1 MEEKDNTQVQEQKEE
16 QQDSSFVDMLDGEGH
31 SQDDDIPD
39 FHDSLPEEAP
49 ASAPEEKAD
58 SAQADEDGEIE
69 RLNGLLERVKKR
81 LHDTQ
86 ARLHEECTR
95 RAEIQKELSD
105 FQKREDDPDDWFSDD
120 DKKRQKE
127 LQQQIAESDERL
139 RQIDESSTAQTDEV
153 REEWLAAADKA
164 AKAHPD
170 FAQKVYTELG
180 GLIDPQ
186 GKGYN
191 PAVRQAWDALADKSP
206 ESAYKFATDM
216 LERIEAVKDPAAYK
230 EKVRQEIL
238 ATRGNQVPTGAAGFD
253 MVNSARGDSPEPAET
268 DGFVEALFK

>member
-16 QQDSSFVDMLDGEGH
+16 QQDSSFVEMLDGEGH
-31 SQDDDIPD
+31 SQDNDVPD
-39 FHDSLPEEAP
+39 FHEAPAEKAP
-49 ASAPEEKAD
+49 ASAPEEKTD
-58 SAQADEDGEIE
+58 SAPADDGEIE

-127 LQQQIAESDERL
+127 LEKQIAESDERL
-139 RQIDESSTAQTDEV
+139 RQIDESSTAQPDEAK
-153 REEWLAAADKA
+153 EEWLSKAEAAAKS
-164 AKAHPD
+164 HPD
-170 FAQKVYTELG
+170 FAQKVYTDLG

-186 GKGYN
+186 SKGFN

-206 ESAYKFATDM
+206 EGAYKFATDM
-216 LERIEAVKDPAAYK
+216 LERMEAVKDPVAYK

-238 ATRGNQVPTGAAGFD
+238 ATQGNMTPTGSAGFD
-253 MVNSARGDSPEPAET
+253 MVNSARGGAPEASET

>member
-1 MEEKDNTQVQEQKEE
+1 MEEKDNIQVQEQKDE
-16 QQDSSFVDMLDGEGH
+16 QQDSSFVEMLDGEGH
-31 SQDDDIPD
+31 SQDNDIPE
-39 FHDSLPEEAP
+39 FQEAPAEKAP
-49 ASAPEEKAD
+49 ASAPEEKTD
-58 SAQADEDGEIE
+58 SAQADNNGEIE
-69 RLNGLLERVKKR
+69 RLNSQLERVKKR

-105 FQKREDDPDDWFSDD
+105 FQQREDNPDDWFSDD

-139 RQIDESSTAQTDEV
+139 RQIDESSTAQADEA
-153 REEWLAAADKA
+153 REEWLAAADRA

-170 FAQKVYTELG
+170 FAQKVYTDLG

-186 GKGYN
+186 SKGFN

-238 ATRGNQVPTGAAGFD
+238 ATQGTQAPTGAAGFD
-253 MVNSARGDSPEPAET
+253 LVNSARGDLPEPAET